1 MPFPGLIQGLVEQAK
16 QNPWGAS
23 PDSFVFW
30 TENKNGVPMRDHIL
44 VEGLRKALLDIGFSE
59 KEAAKYTF
67 HGWRHFFTSYMIRKL
82 DKKLL
87 KGETGHKTDIMLAH
101 YGDHETAWDRETIQ
115 LTKKEIFAGL
125 LPETEN
131 TVINSNVI
139 KPQNSQQV
147 LLLEYKGD
155 PKTTAA

>member
-1 MPFPGLIQGLVEQAK
+1 MICKHSILKKPHFFLLLILTACSPRGGIIGAQGE
-16 QNPWGAS
+16 
-23 PDSFVFW
+23 F
-30 TENKNGVPMRDHIL
+30 
-44 VEGLRKALLDIGFSE
+44 E

-101 YGDHETAWDRETIQ
+101 CGDHETAGDRETIQ

-155 PKTTAA
+155 PKTAVA